1 MNRPVLIV
9 EDEQSIRDILAE
21 LFDAEGTAV
30 TTAGTLAEARAALA
44 AAEFHLIVTD
54 LRLGGRRD
62 GGLQVMAAAGLL
74 SPDATVIVLTAF
86 PDDDN
91 RHASLR
97 LGATHFLEKP
107 VDLQTIA
114 ALAADVG
121 VATAMRPG
129 PFLSAARPARPAP
142 VS

>member
-1 MNRPVLIV
+1 MTKSVLLV

-21 LFDAEGTAV
+21 LFDTEGTRV
-30 TTAGTLAEARAALA
+30 TTAGTLEAACAALA
-44 AAEFHLIVTD
+44 ADEFDLLVTD

-74 SPDATVIVLTAF
+74 APDATIIVLTAY
-86 PDDDN
+86 PDEDN

-114 ALAADVG
+114 ALAADAG
-121 VATAMRPG
+121 VATAMRPALAPRPRG
-129 PFLSAARPARPAP
+129 PALST
-142 VS
+142 